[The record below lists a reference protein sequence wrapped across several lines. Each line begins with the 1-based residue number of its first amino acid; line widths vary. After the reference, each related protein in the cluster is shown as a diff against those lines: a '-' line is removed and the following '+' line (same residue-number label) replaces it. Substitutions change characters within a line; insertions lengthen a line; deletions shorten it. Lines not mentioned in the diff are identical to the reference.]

1 MNRKETDALLAEKRK
16 QIDTLHQEIVRI
28 GIAFLAENKPFEV
41 GTLCEYNGRQFRIA
55 GYCYGFEPNVL
66 INPMKQNGKP
76 SRLVRYLRGV
86 DWDDL
91 KEKLTVIG
99 FAED

>member
-1 MNRKETDALLAEKRK
+1 MG
-16 QIDTLHQEIVRI
+16 RI
-28 GIAFLAENKPFEV
+28 GETFLAENKPFEV

-55 GYCYGFEPNVL
+55 GYNYYFEPNVL

>member
-1 MNRKETDALLAEKRK
+1 MNRKETEALLAEKRK
-16 QIDTLHQEIVRI
+16 QILALQQEMGRI
-28 GIAFLAENKPFEV
+28 CETFLAENKPFEV

-55 GYCYGFEPNVL
+55 GYNYYFEPNVL

-91 KEKLTVIG
+91 KDKLTVVG

>member
-1 MNRKETDALLAEKRK
+1 MPKRENK
-16 QIDTLHQEIVRI
+16 LKRYSKRLERI
-28 GIAFLAENKPFEV
+28 GVAFLAENKPFEV

-55 GYCYGFEPNVL
+55 GYSYGFEPNVL

-76 SRLVRYLRGV
+76 SRLVRYFRGV

-91 KEKLTVIG
+91 KKKLTVVG